1 MNHPTSTT
9 LGELKK
15 SGWKSRTVK
24 EELRANL
31 ISRIRAGSPLFEGIH
46 GYEDTVVPALER
58 AILAGHSINLLLL
71 TTGVGGVPPIVGEA
85 ANGEQMA
92 DPIPQA
98 LILTSI
104 VISLAVSTFLF
115 AMAYRNFRNTQDPE
129 IEDELEPDEF
139 ADAEAGA
146 GEE

>member
-1 MNHPTSTT
+1 MTT
-9 LGELKK
+9 NLVLAITIGALFAA
-15 SGWKSRTVK
+15 GVYLMLSR
-24 EELRANL
+24 NL
-31 ISRIRAGSPLFEGIH
+31 IRVILGFL
-46 GYEDTVVPALER
+46 
-58 AILAGHSINLLLL
+58 LAGHSINLLLL

-85 ANGEQMA
+85 ADGEQMA

-115 AMAYRNFRNTQDPE
+115 AMAYRNYLNTRDPE

>member
-1 MNHPTSTT
+1 MTT
-9 LGELKK
+9 NLVLALTIGALFAA
-15 SGWKSRTVK
+15 GVYLMLSR
-24 EELRANL
+24 NL
-31 ISRIRAGSPLFEGIH
+31 IRVILGFL
-46 GYEDTVVPALER
+46 
-58 AILAGHSINLLLL
+58 LAGHSINMLLL
-71 TTGVGGVPPIVGEA
+71 TTGVGGLPPIVGEA
-85 ANGEQMA
+85 ADGEQMA

-115 AMAYRNFRNTQDPE
+115 AMAYRNYLNTRDPE

>member
-1 MNHPTSTT
+1 MTT
-9 LGELKK
+9 NLVLAITIGALFAA
-15 SGWKSRTVK
+15 GVYLMLSR
-24 EELRANL
+24 NL
-31 ISRIRAGSPLFEGIH
+31 IRVILGFL
-46 GYEDTVVPALER
+46 
-58 AILAGHSINLLLL
+58 LAGHSINLLLL
-71 TTGVGGVPPIVGEA
+71 TTGTGGVPPIVGEA
-85 ANGEQMA
+85 ENGEQMA

-115 AMAYRNFRNTQDPE
+115 AMAYRNYRNTRDPE

>member
-1 MNHPTSTT
+1 MTT
-9 LGELKK
+9 NLVLAVTIGALFAV
-15 SGWKSRTVK
+15 GVYLMLSR
-24 EELRANL
+24 NL
-31 ISRIRAGSPLFEGIH
+31 IRVILGFL
-46 GYEDTVVPALER
+46 
-58 AILAGHSINLLLL
+58 LAGHSINLLLL
-71 TTGVGGVPPIVGEA
+71 TTGVGGVPPIVGQEQA
-85 ANGEQMA
+85 GEQLA

-115 AMAYRNFRNTQDPE
+115 AMAYRNFRNTRDPE

>member
-1 MNHPTSTT
+1 MTT
-9 LGELKK
+9 NLVLAVTIGALFAV
-15 SGWKSRTVK
+15 GVYLMLSR
-24 EELRANL
+24 NL
-31 ISRIRAGSPLFEGIH
+31 IRVILGFL
-46 GYEDTVVPALER
+46 
-58 AILAGHSINLLLL
+58 LAGHSINLLLL
-71 TTGVGGVPPIVGEA
+71 TTGVGGVPPIVGQEQA
-85 ANGEQMA
+85 GEQLA

-115 AMAYRNFRNTQDPE
+115 AMAYRNYLNTRDPE
-129 IEDELEPDEF
+129 IVDELEPDEF

>member
-1 MNHPTSTT
+1 MTT
-9 LGELKK
+9 NLVLAITIGALFAA
-15 SGWKSRTVK
+15 GVYLMLSR
-24 EELRANL
+24 NL
-31 ISRIRAGSPLFEGIH
+31 IRVILGFL
-46 GYEDTVVPALER
+46 
-58 AILAGHSINLLLL
+58 LAGHAINLLLL

-85 ANGEQMA
+85 EAGEQLA
-92 DPIPQA
+92 DPLPQA

-115 AMAYRNFRNTQDPE
+115 ALAYRNYRNTRDPE

-146 GEE
+146 GAE

>member
-1 MNHPTSTT
+1 VTT
-9 LGELKK
+9 NLVLALTIGGLFAAGVYLMLSRNLVRVILGFL
-15 SGWKSRTVK
+15 
-24 EELRANL
+24 
-31 ISRIRAGSPLFEGIH
+31 
-46 GYEDTVVPALER
+46 
-58 AILAGHSINLLLL
+58 LAGHSVNLLLL
-71 TTGVGGVPPIVGEA
+71 STGESGSPPIVGEIID
-85 ANGEQMA
+85 GEQMA

-115 AMAYRNFRNTQDPE
+115 AMAYRNYILTRDPE
-129 IEDELEPDEF
+129 IDDELEPDEF

>member
-1 MNHPTSTT
+1 MTT
-9 LGELKK
+9 NLVLAITIGALFAA
-15 SGWKSRTVK
+15 GVYLMLSR
-24 EELRANL
+24 NL
-31 ISRIRAGSPLFEGIH
+31 IRVILGFL
-46 GYEDTVVPALER
+46 
-58 AILAGHSINLLLL
+58 LAGHSINLLLL
-71 TTGVGGVPPIVGEA
+71 TTEVGGVPPIVGEA
-85 ANGEQMA
+85 DAGEQMA

-115 AMAYRNFRNTQDPE
+115 AMAYRNYRNTRDPE

>member
-1 MNHPTSTT
+1 MTT
-9 LGELKK
+9 NLALSLTIGALFAV
-15 SGWKSRTVK
+15 GVYLMLSR
-24 EELRANL
+24 NL
-31 ISRIRAGSPLFEGIH
+31 IRVILGFL
-46 GYEDTVVPALER
+46 
-58 AILAGHSINLLLL
+58 LAGHGINLLLL
-71 TTGVGGVPPIVGEA
+71 ITGVGGVPPIVGLA
-85 ANGEQMA
+85 RADEQMA

-115 AMAYRNFRNTQDPE
+115 AMAYRNYRNTRDPE

>member
-1 MNHPTSTT
+1 MTT
-9 LGELKK
+9 NLVLALTIGALFASGVYLMLSRNMIRVILG
-15 SGWKSRTVK
+15 
-24 EELRANL
+24 
-31 ISRIRAGSPLFEGIH
+31 FM
-46 GYEDTVVPALER
+46 
-58 AILAGHSINLLLL
+58 LAGHSINLLLL

-85 ANGEQMA
+85 EGGEQMA

-104 VISLAVSTFLF
+104 VISLALSTFLF
-115 AMAYRNFRNTQDPE
+115 AMAYRNYRNLRDPE

>member
-1 MNHPTSTT
+1 MTT
-9 LGELKK
+9 NLVLALTIGALFAA
-15 SGWKSRTVK
+15 GVYLMLSR
-24 EELRANL
+24 NL
-31 ISRIRAGSPLFEGIH
+31 IRVILGFL
-46 GYEDTVVPALER
+46 
-58 AILAGHSINLLLL
+58 LAGHAVNLLLL
-71 TTGVGGVPPIVGEA
+71 TSGVGGVPPIVGEA
-85 ANGEQMA
+85 AAGEQMA

-115 AMAYRNFRNTQDPE
+115 AMAYRNYRNTRDPE
-129 IEDELEPDEF
+129 IDDELEPDEF

>member
-1 MNHPTSTT
+1 MTT
-9 LGELKK
+9 NLVLAVTIGALFAT
-15 SGWKSRTVK
+15 GVYLMLSR
-24 EELRANL
+24 NL
-31 ISRIRAGSPLFEGIH
+31 IRVILGFL
-46 GYEDTVVPALER
+46 
-58 AILAGHSINLLLL
+58 LAGHGINLLLL

-85 ANGEQMA
+85 QGGEQMA

-115 AMAYRNFRNTQDPE
+115 AMAYRNYRNTRDPE
-129 IEDELEPDEF
+129 IEGELEPDEF

>member
-1 MNHPTSTT
+1 MTT
-9 LGELKK
+9 NLVLALTIGGLFAAGVYLMLSRNLVRVILGFL
-15 SGWKSRTVK
+15 
-24 EELRANL
+24 
-31 ISRIRAGSPLFEGIH
+31 
-46 GYEDTVVPALER
+46 
-58 AILAGHSINLLLL
+58 LAGHSVNLLLL
-71 TTGVGGVPPIVGEA
+71 STGESGSPPIVGEIID
-85 ANGEQMA
+85 GEQMA

-115 AMAYRNFRNTQDPE
+115 AMAYRNYILTRDPE
-129 IEDELEPDEF
+129 IDDELEPDEF